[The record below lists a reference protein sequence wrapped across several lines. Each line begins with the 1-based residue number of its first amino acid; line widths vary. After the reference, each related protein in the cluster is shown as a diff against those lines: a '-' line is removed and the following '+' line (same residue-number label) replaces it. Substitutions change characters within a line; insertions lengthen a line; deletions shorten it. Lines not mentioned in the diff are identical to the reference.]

1 VEKFNLTPISPNS
14 VIDILT
20 LRYNTE
26 IKSGISKLS
35 WNDFTSTKFETS
47 IEFIKKSIKKTLQNS
62 IDTDCKKISI
72 ALSGGIDST
81 LTLALLRETFPNL
94 QISAISLKFADSID
108 ETPQAAKIAENFDAE
123 HEIINLNNFFIE
135 LPKAISITKQPFWD
149 LHWYH
154 IAKQAKS
161 HSDYLVSGDGG
172 DELFGGYTFRYQKFL
187 SLVNQT
193 SSPTERVK
201 CYLKCHERDWVE
213 DQTELFGEKIDF
225 SWKKIH
231 SNLIQYFDNPLSLI
245 QQIFLADY
253 NGKLLYNFNPVNSTL
268 DEYFGIK
275 PITPLLSEDMI
286 TYASH
291 LATDLKYDEKTNVG
305 KIPLRKLL
313 ENYIDDDLLT
323 QTKQG
328 FSVNTVNLWKSS
340 GHKLCKTYLDDARI
354 VKDGWISQS
363 WIENHL
369 KSQLDV
375 KHVNKFLGLLSFEI
389 WYRIFVTSEM
399 DSNTLL
405 DI

>member
-1 VEKFNLTPISPNS
+1 MEKFNPISISPNS

-26 IKSGISKLS
+26 IKSGLSKLS
-35 WNDFTSTKFETS
+35 WNDFTPTKFETS

-72 ALSGGIDST
+72 ALSGGIDSA
-81 LTLALLRETFPNL
+81 LTLALLRETFPSL

-123 HEIINLNNFFIE
+123 YEIINLNNFFIE

-291 LATDLKYDEKTNVG
+291 LATDLKYDEQTNVG

-354 VKDGWISQS
+354 VKDGWINQS

-375 KHVNKFLGLLSFEI
+375 KYVNKFLGLLSFEI

>member
-1 VEKFNLTPISPNS
+1 MEKFNPISISPNS

-26 IKSGISKLS
+26 IKSGLSKLS
-35 WNDFTSTKFETS
+35 WNDFTPTKFETS

-72 ALSGGIDST
+72 ALSGGIDSA
-81 LTLALLRETFPNL
+81 LTLALLRETFPSL

-123 HEIINLNNFFIE
+123 YEIINLNNFFIE

-161 HSDYLVSGDGG
+161 NSDYLVSGDGG

-291 LATDLKYDEKTNVG
+291 LATDLKYDEQTNVG

-354 VKDGWISQS
+354 VKDGWINQS

-375 KHVNKFLGLLSFEI
+375 KYVNKFLGLLSFEI

>member
-1 VEKFNLTPISPNS
+1 MVQIKLIS
-14 VIDILT
+14 
-20 LRYNTE
+20 
-26 IKSGISKLS
+26 
-35 WNDFTSTKFETS
+35 DF
-47 IEFIKKSIKKTLQNS
+47 
-62 IDTDCKKISI
+62 
-72 ALSGGIDST
+72 
-81 LTLALLRETFPNL
+81 
-94 QISAISLKFADSID
+94 
-108 ETPQAAKIAENFDAE
+108 
-123 HEIINLNNFFIE
+123 
-135 LPKAISITKQPFWD
+135 
-149 LHWYH
+149 
-154 IAKQAKS
+154 
-161 HSDYLVSGDGG
+161 
-172 DELFGGYTFRYQKFL
+172 
-187 SLVNQT
+187 
-193 SSPTERVK
+193 RVK
-201 CYLKCHERDWVE
+201 NEE
-213 DQTELFGEKIDF
+213 
-225 SWKKIH
+225 KKIH

-291 LATDLKYDEKTNVG
+291 LATDLKYDEQTNVG

-354 VKDGWISQS
+354 VKDGWINQS

-375 KHVNKFLGLLSFEI
+375 KYVNKFLGLLSSEI